1 MLIKDFWYS
10 TRVSCYLDMIM
21 IILMIIIV
29 INYWWNQGGLMW
41 LKDVRRPIWVSLPA
55 LPGPAAQQDRT
66 VWSHRQPQLWE
77 SHLPGEFM
85 NIMTFFSFLGRKI
98 SILTLSLDSGDNQTA
113 DVLPLPAE
121 KTALIYYDLHSPAS
135 LGLHRPPTGPPHHGW
150 LQRRPIYCEKSSNIV
165 PLPRTTLFG
174 YSFPFWIIPK

>member
-1 MLIKDFWYS
+1 
-10 TRVSCYLDMIM
+10 M

-121 KTALIYYDLHSPAS
+121 
-135 LGLHRPPTGPPHHGW
+135 
-150 LQRRPIYCEKSSNIV
+150 
-165 PLPRTTLFG
+165 
-174 YSFPFWIIPK
+174 